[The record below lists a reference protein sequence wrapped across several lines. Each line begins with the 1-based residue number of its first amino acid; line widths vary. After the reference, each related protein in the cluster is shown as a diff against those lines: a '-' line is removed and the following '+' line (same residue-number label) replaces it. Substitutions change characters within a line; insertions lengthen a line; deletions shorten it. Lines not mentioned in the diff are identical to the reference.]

1 MKSIIKFFKDRI
13 VFSVSLVLALIS
25 CFFVKPSVEYLSY
38 IDVNTLCILF
48 ALMATIQGLNGCGV
62 FRKLGQFLCS
72 KCHSVKSLS
81 AILVMLCFFT
91 SMFITN
97 DVALLTFVPFAIVLF
112 NEIDGTP
119 SWVTMFT
126 VILMTVAANT
136 GSMLTPVGNPQ
147 NLFIYE
153 KSGMGLGQFILVLLP
168 YTGICL
174 FMLIASGLFIP
185 GSGIRFKGKVSGT
198 DGNSNGSKG
207 AVVYPVGKDADKEA
221 LDAKVAMDANCKRGT
236 LDAKSE
242 KGAFNKKST
251 PVANCKRGAFMSE
264 ESKKVLLLCLYSAL
278 FILSLLSVCRIIPKT
293 VAAAVTLIS
302 LLIFNR
308 KTLLKVDYILL
319 LTFVCFFVFS
329 GNLSN
334 IHSVRNF
341 LQSVLNGRE
350 CLTGALASQVVSNV
364 PATLMLYP
372 FTQNVS
378 ELLLGVNFGG
388 LGTLVGSLA
397 SLISFNIYSQESR
410 RLGGAGENG
419 VKDKESGV
427 YSGTSER
434 ATCERSAISDVS
446 MEAARKNNVVSETS
460 EGATKESLP
469 SQGKYLLYFTVINVI
484 YILILFGAKA
494 LISLI

>member
-25 CFFVKPSVEYLSY
+25 CFFVKPSAEYLSY

-185 GSGIRFKGKVSGT
+185 GSAIRFKGKVSGT

-221 LDAKVAMDANCKRGT
+221 LGAKESMDAKREKR
-236 LDAKSE
+236 D
-242 KGAFNKKST
+242 FDKKNT

-341 LQSVLNGRE
+341 LQSVLNERE

-419 VKDKESGV
+419 MKTGESRVVSGESGV
-427 YSGTSER
+427 DSGTSER

-446 MEAARKNNVVSETS
+446 VKAACKSDIVSGTS
-460 EGATKESLP
+460 EGTTKESLP